1 MLLLDEFFIVMITLK
16 MKEKTTVN
24 FSLTFSS
31 KCSLAQEML
40 WTGNVLCQRIGET
53 QQLFLLQLAA
63 VHGKE

>member
-1 MLLLDEFFIVMITLK
+1 MLLLDEFFYYDDHTK
-16 MKEKTTVN
+16 NGSEKTVN

-31 KCSLAQEML
+31 KCSLVQEIL
-40 WTGNVLCQRIGET
+40 WTGSVLCQRIDET